1 VRDGRAESLKFT
13 ERPEPG
19 KAPGFFI
26 GGQRGTVYDC
36 NGVRNESGKPR
47 WVWRSDSARARRGE
61 RTPDEGALH
70 RVGDGRS

>member
-1 VRDGRAESLKFT
+1 VQNGRAESLKFK

-47 WVWRSDSARARRGE
+47 WVWRSDSEILGEGTPGRADAGRGCV
-61 RTPDEGALH
+61 A
-70 RVGDGRS
+70 